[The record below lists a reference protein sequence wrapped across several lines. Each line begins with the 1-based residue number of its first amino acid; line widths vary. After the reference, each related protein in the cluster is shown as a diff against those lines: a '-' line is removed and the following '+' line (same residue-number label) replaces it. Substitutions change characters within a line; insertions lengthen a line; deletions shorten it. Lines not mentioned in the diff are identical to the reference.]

1 MKSIQTKLIFVI
13 TLLMILVVVSFVF
26 TSLTKT
32 KAILDADSEQ
42 ILHANAD
49 YQACLID
56 NKLLSNG
63 DPSDSLDLLREEV
76 SKITIY
82 RSGRAFLMK
91 QNGDLVYHEMYPEGV
106 QFKDL
111 SAEDQDYIRGI
122 LEETPDSVVVHQGH
136 DGTEQKL
143 ILKEIR
149 GDLLLGMYT
158 PLQEINVPQSMLIS
172 QEILIAVVILFFA
185 VVFCMVWVR
194 TITTPLKKMTHV
206 AEHYA
211 EGSFDE
217 EISVQGE
224 DEVGI
229 LSRSLQ
235 TMSASLKQQIEIAD
249 QANRAKS
256 EFLANMS
263 HEIRTPINAVL
274 GMNEMILREAKDR
287 QILEYSANIQS
298 AGRTLLSLIN
308 TILDFSKIEDGK
320 MEIIPVSYKLVN
332 MISNL
337 ENSVSERAK
346 EKNLK
351 LVMEI
356 DESLPSVLQGDD
368 VRISQVIMNLLTN
381 AVKYTEEGE
390 VRLTMRN
397 NGREGENIRL
407 FVSVK
412 DTGIGIRREDI
423 ERLYESFTRIEEK
436 RNRNI
441 EGTGLGMTI
450 VIRLLE
456 MMGSQLEVS
465 SEYGRGSEFS
475 FTIRQGVDDQRPI
488 GNYDDYI
495 VSEGR
500 QTGDASL
507 FLRGARILVVDD
519 HDMNLKVAKNLM
531 KIYGI
536 SPDLASSGKEALEL
550 VRDKQ
555 YDIIFLDH
563 MMSGMNGVDTLK
575 KMQEKKL
582 LTRATT
588 VIALTANAVV
598 GARETYLQAGFDDYL
613 SKPIEVEQL
622 EQKLLTYLPQ
632 DNIRHRTVEKK
643 SRFQPAEGKKTEN
656 GMIVLEFAP
665 RKKEETP
672 GEENGKLKELGILP
686 EEGLKHSGGDKELYY
701 ELLDDYATAAEE
713 KRILLERLF
722 GEADWEQYRIHIH
735 SVKSTSGTVG
745 ATALFEEALGL
756 ENAAKEK
763 KEDYLNKHHRDFQ
776 KHYKQ
781 LADGIREL
789 IRTGELK

>member
-1 MKSIQTKLIFVI
+1 MKSIQTKLIMLI
-13 TLLMILVVVSFVF
+13 TILMFLVVVCFVYI
-26 TSLTKT
+26 SLSRTQE
-32 KAILDADSEQ
+32 ILDEDSAQILLTEAEYRADSLEEDGSADHMKEAVSQ
-42 ILHANAD
+42 I
-49 YQACLID
+49 
-56 NKLLSNG
+56 SF
-63 DPSDSLDLLREEV
+63 
-76 SKITIY
+76 Y
-82 RSGRAFLMK
+82 RGGRAFLMDG
-91 QNGDLVYHEMYPEGV
+91 NGTLLYHEAFPEGASSGE
-106 QFKDL
+106 L
-111 SAEDQDYIRGI
+111 SAEDRAYFEKLRG
-122 LEETPDSVVVHQGH
+122 EETDTVLSYRDC

-143 ILKEIR
+143 ILKR
-149 GDLLLGMYT
+149 LQNGMLLGLYA
-158 PLQEINVPQSMLIS
+158 PLQEINAPQRSLIS
-172 QEILIAVVILFFA
+172 AEVLIAVIVLIFA
-185 VVFCMVWVR
+185 VAFSMVWAR
-194 TITTPLKKMTHV
+194 SITAPIKNITRV
-206 AEHYA
+206 AELHADGCY
-211 EGSFDE
+211 DE
-217 EISVQGE
+217 DMGMEGE
-224 DEVGI
+224 DEMAI

-235 TMSASLKQQIEIAD
+235 NMSVSLRQQIEIAD
-249 QANRAKS
+249 QANHAKS
-256 EFLANMS
+256 AFLANMS

-320 MEIIPVSYKLVN
+320 MEIIPVSYKLVA
-332 MISNL
+332 MIANL
-337 ENSVSERAK
+337 ENSVSERAR

-351 LVMEI
+351 LVLDI
-356 DESLPSVLQGDD
+356 DESLPSVLTGDD

-381 AVKYTEEGE
+381 AVKYTDEGE

-397 NGREGENIRL
+397 NGREGDNLRL

-423 ERLYESFTRIEEK
+423 ERLHESFTRIEEK

-456 MMGSQLEVS
+456 LMGSQLDVS

-475 FTIRQGVDDQRPI
+475 FTLRQGVDDVRPI

-495 VSEGR
+495 VSEG
-500 QTGDASL
+500 QQSGDASL

-563 MMSGMNGVDTLK
+563 LMSGMDGIETLK
-575 KMQEKKL
+575 RMQEKKL
-582 LTRATT
+582 LTKATT

-598 GARETYLQAGFDDYL
+598 GARETYLRAGFDDYL

-622 EQKLLTYLPQ
+622 EQKLLSYLPQ

-643 SRFQPAEGKKTEN
+643 KRYIPAEGKKPEN

-665 RKKEETP
+665 RKKEEQSTADNSRL
-672 GEENGKLKELGILP
+672 EEIGISV
-686 EEGLKHSGGDKELYY
+686 EEGLKHSAGDRSLFY
-701 ELLDDYATAAEE
+701 ELLDDYVKAADE
-713 KRILLERLF
+713 KIVLLDRLF
-722 GEADWEQYRIHIH
+722 SEGDWDQYRIHIH

-745 ATALFEEALGL
+745 ATAVFEEARRL
-756 ENAAKEK
+756 ENAAKQKDES
-763 KEDYLNKHHRDFQ
+763 YLTEHHREFMVHF
-776 KHYKQ
+776 KKI
-781 LADGIREL
+781 ADGIDLL

>member
-1 MKSIQTKLIFVI
+1 MKSIQTKLIIVI
-13 TLLMILVVVSFVF
+13 TILMVLVV
-26 TSLTKT
+26 TSLVFISLRKT
-32 KAILDADSEQ
+32 NAILDEDSEQ
-42 ILHANAD
+42 ILLSNAE
-49 YQACLID
+49 YLACRID
-56 NKLLSNG
+56 NKLLSNE
-63 DPSDSLDLLREEV
+63 DPSGSRDLLKEEV
-76 SKITIY
+76 LNISVY
-82 RSGRAFLMK
+82 RGGRAFLMET
-91 QNGDLVYHEMYPEGV
+91 NGDLVCHEAYPGGAALG
-106 QFKDL
+106 DL
-111 SAEDQDYIRGI
+111 PLEDRAYFQQI
-122 LEETPDSVVVHQGH
+122 LNEETDSVIVCQ
-136 DGTEQKL
+136 DMEGTEQKL
-143 ILKEIR
+143 ILKKLRNGMI
-149 GDLLLGMYT
+149 LGMYVS
-158 PLQEINVPQSMLIS
+158 LQEINAPQSTLIS

-194 TITTPLKKMTHV
+194 TITTPLKQMTRV
-206 AEHYA
+206 AERYA
-211 EGSFDE
+211 EGDFE
-217 EISVQGE
+217 EEMSLEGE

-249 QANRAKS
+249 QANHAKS
-256 EFLANMS
+256 QFLANMS
-263 HEIRTPINAVL
+263 HEIRTPINTVL

-287 QILEYSANIQS
+287 QILEYSASIQS

-320 MEIIPVSYKLVN
+320 MDIIPVSYKLVT

-351 LVMEI
+351 LVMDI

-368 VRISQVIMNLLTN
+368 VRITQVVMNLLTN
-381 AVKYTEEGE
+381 AVKYTDEGE

-412 DTGIGIRREDI
+412 DTGIGIRKEDI
-423 ERLYESFTRIEEK
+423 DRLHESFTRIEEK

-475 FTIRQGVDDQRPI
+475 FTVRQGVDDIRPI
-488 GNYDDYI
+488 GKYDDYI

-500 QTGDASL
+500 QSGDASL
-507 FLRGARILVVDD
+507 FLRGSRILVVDD
-519 HDMNLKVAKNLM
+519 HDMNLKVVKNLM

-536 SPDLASSGKEALEL
+536 TPDLASSGKEALEL

-563 MMSGMNGVDTLK
+563 MMSGMDGIETLK
-575 KMQEKKL
+575 KMQERKL

-588 VIALTANAVV
+588 IIALTANAVV
-598 GARETYLQAGFDDYL
+598 GARETYLKAGFDDYL

-643 SRFQPAEGKKTEN
+643 NRVLPSDGKKTDN

-665 RKKEETP
+665 RKKEERP
-672 GEENGKLKELGILP
+672 KEENSKLEELGISL
-686 EEGLKHSGGDKELYY
+686 EEGLKHSAGDKELYY
-701 ELLDDYATAAEE
+701 ELLEDYVKAAGE
-713 KRILLERLF
+713 KSILLDRLF
-722 GEADWEQYRIHIH
+722 READWEQYRIHIH

-745 ATALFEEALGL
+745 AMKIFEEALGL
-756 ENAAKEK
+756 EDAAKQKDEA
-763 KEDYLNKHHRDFQ
+763 YITKHHREFL
-776 KHYKQ
+776 KHFR
-781 LADGIREL
+781 LVTDGIEVL
-789 IRTGELK
+789 VKTGELK

>member
-1 MKSIQTKLIFVI
+1 MKSIQTKLIMLI
-13 TLLMILVVVSFVF
+13 TILMLLVVICFVYI
-26 TSLTKT
+26 SLSGT
-32 KAILDADSEQ
+32 KAILDEDSAQ
-42 ILHANAD
+42 ILLTEAEYRAGSLEEGGSAD
-49 YQACLID
+49 RMREAVSRISFYRGGKAFLID
-56 NKLLSNG
+56 
-63 DPSDSLDLLREEV
+63 E
-76 SKITIY
+76 
-82 RSGRAFLMK
+82 
-91 QNGDLVYHEMYPEGV
+91 NGDLIYHEAFPEGASSGE
-106 QFKDL
+106 L
-111 SAEDQDYIRGI
+111 SGEDRAYFEKMRG
-122 LEETPDSVVVHQGH
+122 EETDTVISYQDR

-143 ILKEIR
+143 ILKKLQN
-149 GDLLLGMYT
+149 GMLLGLYV
-158 PLQEINVPQSMLIS
+158 PFQEINAPQTSLIS
-172 QEILIAVVILFFA
+172 GEILIAVIVLIFA
-185 VVFCMVWVR
+185 VAFSMVWAR
-194 TITTPLKKMTHV
+194 TITAPIKTMTRV
-206 AEHYA
+206 AELHA
-211 EGSFDE
+211 EGCYDE
-217 EISVQGE
+217 ELSLEGE

-235 TMSASLKQQIEIAD
+235 NMSVSMRQQIEIAD
-249 QANRAKS
+249 QANHAKS
-256 EFLANMS
+256 AFLANMS

-287 QILEYSANIQS
+287 QILEYSANIRS

-320 MEIIPVSYKLVN
+320 MEIIPVSYKLVA
-332 MISNL
+332 MIANL
-337 ENSVSERAK
+337 ENSVSERAR

-351 LVMEI
+351 LVLDI

-397 NGREGENIRL
+397 NGKEGDNLRL

-412 DTGIGIRREDI
+412 DTGIGIRKEDI
-423 ERLYESFTRIEEK
+423 ERLHESFTRIEEK

-456 MMGSQLEVS
+456 LMGSQLDVS

-475 FTIRQGVDDQRPI
+475 FTLRQGVDDVRPI

-495 VSEGR
+495 VSEG
-500 QTGDASL
+500 QQSGDASL

-563 MMSGMNGVDTLK
+563 LMSGMDGIETLK

-582 LTRATT
+582 LTKATT

-598 GARETYLQAGFDDYL
+598 GARETYLKAGFDDYI

-643 SRFQPAEGKKTEN
+643 KRYIPAEGKKPDN

-665 RKKEETP
+665 RKKEEQTAADNA
-672 GEENGKLKELGILP
+672 GLEAIGISV
-686 EEGLKHSGGDKELYY
+686 EEGLKHSAGDKSLFY
-701 ELLDDYATAAEE
+701 ELLDDYVKAADE
-713 KRILLERLF
+713 KIVVLDRLF
-722 GEADWEQYRIHIH
+722 SEADWDQYRIHIH

-745 ATALFEEALGL
+745 AMSIYEEALRL
-756 ENAAKEK
+756 EDAAKQKNES
-763 KEDYLNKHHRDFQ
+763 YLTEHHREFMVHF
-776 KHYKQ
+776 KKI
-781 LADGIREL
+781 ADGIDLL